1 MIISFFVRL
10 KRSLGKLI
18 CLIFFIT
25 LPTLVSPEVAIAA
38 SDCAVPD
45 LGNWIIDSDCDL
57 AQNEIVPQNLVV
69 RDGATLRVL
78 NGRSL
83 NVDFSNFRLQV
94 ASDSRVLIENGGRIH
109 TFQVGHLLINNTDGE
124 VGYYL
129 KRVNGPVLEAYHE
142 NFPFYSAS
150 TIKVLQHL
158 HAMRAIEADPD
169 NLNLDT
175 TTLTVCSG
183 ESNCSN
189 SANSNSTCPIGTIT
203 ETLRQ
208 ALRNMM
214 IPSNNQSTNAIQEF
228 FGNGTPSVGRA
239 AMNQTANNVVGMT
252 DTALEHKFACDGP
265 NSNPPNKSPLA
276 DLGLLYEQV
285 ATNPNIIQAATRTTF
300 YQLMQNESNNNRFVD
315 PIITQEASNL
325 SLSSTNTQRFTNQ
338 VRMAHKDGNIG
349 TSYQSIG
356 GWIELPI
363 NGGTDTREYVYGFFV
378 DNTSTNTLPN
388 NGTGQ
393 IRTVAGE
400 LLRDVIRSA
409 LETW

>member
-10 KRSLGKLI
+10 KRDFGKLI
-18 CLIFFIT
+18 CLIFFIVS
-25 LPTLVSPEVAIAA
+25 PFLVSPGIAIAA
-38 SDCAVPD
+38 SECTVPD
-45 LGNWIIDSDCDL
+45 SGNWVIDSDCDL
-57 AQNEIVPQNLVV
+57 VQNEIAPQNVVV
-69 RDGATLRVL
+69 RDGATLAVL

-83 NVDFSNFRLQV
+83 NIDFSNFRLQV

-129 KRVNGPVLEAYHE
+129 KRVSGPVLEAYHE
-142 NFPFYSAS
+142 NFPFYPAS

-158 HAMRAIEADPD
+158 HAMRAVEADPD

-175 TTLTVCSG
+175 TTLTVCSE

-252 DTALEHKFACDGP
+252 NTALEHKFACDGP

-285 ATNPNIIQAATRTTF
+285 ATNPDVIQAATRTIF
-300 YQLMQNESNNNRFVD
+300 YQLMRNESNDRFVD

-325 SLSSTNTQRFTNQ
+325 SLSSTNTQTFRNQ
-338 VRMAHKDGNIG
+338 VRMAHKAGNI
-349 TSYQSIG
+349 SSNYQSIG

-388 NGTGQ
+388 NGNGV
-393 IRTVAGE
+393 IDTVAGE